1 MDQSVKQF
9 SEHFNFKEIQE
20 SKKTFS
26 SESDFF
32 KILHQQPLSFLNF
45 LSLLMPENASRIKPM
60 AIRAQQLTI
69 QRFGK
74 TIQFF
79 VPLYLSNECKSVCV
93 YCGFSNH
100 RAIKRATLDYT
111 QIEKNFEA
119 LKGEGFDH
127 VLLLTGEDRHSSGV
141 SYLVDAIQCAKKYFS
156 FVGIEVF
163 PMSVEDY
170 ARMAQAGADHVVI
183 YQETYHPETYSKM
196 HLAGEKKNYHWRL
209 DAPERALEA
218 GFRKVGL
225 GTLLGLHS
233 NWRFE
238 VIALAKHLDH
248 LRKKFWRGEF
258 TLSFPRINPESILS
272 KVPYPVSEKEL
283 IWILSA
289 LRLYFPEVGFV
300 LSTRESQ
307 ELRDHLIDLC
317 ITQMSAG
324 SKTNPGG
331 YTGEDSTEQFAIKD
345 ERSLSE
351 MIRVVSQKGY
361 DPIIKDWAPEFSS
374 LS

>member
-1 MDQSVKQF
+1 MKRF
-9 SEHFNFKEIQE
+9 SEIFNSQE
-20 SKKTFS
+20 VFFETKKSS
-26 SESDFF
+26 SESEFF

-45 LSLLMPENASRIKPM
+45 LYLLRQENALRIKLI
-60 AIRAQQLTI
+60 AAHAQQLTV

-79 VPLYLSNECKSVCV
+79 IPLYLSNECQSLCV

-100 RAIKRATLDYT
+100 RKIKRTTLNDV

-119 LKGEGFDH
+119 LKREGFDH
-127 VLLLTGEDRHSSGV
+127 VLLLTGEDRLSSGV
-141 SYLVDAIQCAKKYFS
+141 AYLVDAIRRAKKHFS

-170 ARMAQAGADHVVI
+170 ARMVQAGADNVVI
-183 YQETYHPETYSKM
+183 YQETYHAETYSKM
-196 HLAGEKKNYHWRL
+196 HLAGEKKDFQGRL

-225 GTLLGLHS
+225 GALLGLHTD
-233 NWRFE
+233 WRFE
-238 VIALAKHLDH
+238 VVALAKHLDY
-248 LRKKFWRGEF
+248 LRRKFWRSEF

-272 KVPYPVSEKEL
+272 KVPHPVSDQEL
-283 IWILSA
+283 IWILSS

-300 LSTRESQ
+300 LSTRENP
-307 ELRDHLIDLC
+307 ELRDRLIELC
-317 ITQMSAG
+317 LTQISAG

-331 YTGEDSTEQFAIKD
+331 YTGEDSSEQFSIRD
-345 ERSLSE
+345 ERSFSE
-351 MIRVVSQKGY
+351 MIQVVSKKGY
-361 DPIIKDWAPEFSS
+361 DPILKDWAPEFSGIS
-374 LS
+374 IS